1 MSSNKQLHTGTTL
14 IELIIAIVV
23 ASVMLGGIMTAY
35 SNVTGQSADPMISQ
49 QSVLAAKAIMEEIL
63 LKPYFDPANTSDP
76 CPSPNAGGR
85 TSFDNVC
92 DYHGYT
98 SDPIVDHQGNS
109 IPELATYSVSVSVV
123 PAAGANALGS
133 IPSAD
138 ALRVQVTVNNPL
150 ARPVTL
156 TAWRACYESAC

>member
-1 MSSNKQLHTGTTL
+1 MSSKRVQSGTTL

-35 SNVTGQSADPMISQ
+35 SNVTARSADPMISQ

-76 CPSPNAGGR
+76 CPSPNPGGR
-85 TSFDNVC
+85 SSFDNVC
-92 DYHGYT
+92 DYHGYS
-98 SDPIVDHQGNS
+98 SDPIVDHQENS
-109 IPELATYSVSVSVV
+109 IPELNEYSVSVTVV
-123 PAAGANALGS
+123 PAAGVNALGS

>member
-1 MSSNKQLHTGTTL
+1 MSSKRVQSGTTL

-35 SNVTGQSADPMISQ
+35 SNVTAQSADPMISQ

-63 LKPYFDPANTSDP
+63 LKPYFDPTSTSDP
-76 CPSPNAGGR
+76 CPSPNAAGR
-85 TSFDNVC
+85 SSFDNVC
-92 DYHGYT
+92 DYHGYA
-98 SDPIVDHQGNS
+98 SNPIVDHQGNS
-109 IPELATYSVSVSVV
+109 IPELTAYSVSVTVV

-156 TAWRACYESAC
+156 TAWRACYESVC